1 MLNHQEGQ
9 QRIVSFFAKFS
20 FRRFARYL
28 LIFTATFILFILT
41 VDQSIA
47 FYVRENIYTNPDE
60 IPHRPYGVV
69 LGTSKYVVN
78 KGLNP
83 FYDNRLKSAKQ
94 LFDNHKINYL
104 LLSGDNRTHQYNEP
118 RTMIRD
124 LKKMGIEEQF
134 LFPDYAGF
142 RTLDSIIRAKEV
154 FHAEPMTIITQR
166 FHCERALFI
175 AQYYNINAI
184 CFAAPDPEVYTMVRL
199 RDVFARFLMLWE
211 LFIEKE
217 PHFLGNPE
225 PLLTPTEA
233 AV

>member
-1 MLNHQEGQ
+1 MLNNKEGQ
-9 QRIVSFFAKFS
+9 QRIVAFFAKFS
-20 FRRFARYL
+20 LKRALRYV
-28 LIFTATFILFILT
+28 LISSVAFIAFIFII
-41 VDQSIA
+41 DQSIG
-47 FYVRENIYTNPDE
+47 FYVRENIYTDSDD
-60 IPHRPYGVV
+60 IPYRPYGVV

-118 RTMIRD
+118 RNMIRD
-124 LKKMGIEEQF
+124 LKKMGIDEQF

-175 AQYYNINAI
+175 AQYYKINAI
-184 CFAAPDPEVYTMVRL
+184 CFAAPDPEVDTLVRL

-217 PHFLGNPE
+217 PHFLGEPE
-225 PLLTPTEA
+225 PLPIPQGAT
-233 AV
+233 V